1 MRVLEKLHSLARQRE
16 RNLSKAS
23 ILAGEHLPIQLAP
36 APLAHCTGGPNVIL
50 RPASFLSGHP
60 RAYLAVGMQ
69 VRVNYLWAFTATFA
83 DFKEKYRKTRG
94 VKGHLALER
103 IRFQDLGI

>member
-1 MRVLEKLHSLARQRE
+1 MELEAE
-16 RNLSKAS
+16 GVE
-23 ILAGEHLPIQLAP
+23 GEHLPIQLAP

-60 RAYLAVGMQ
+60 RAYLAVEMQ
-69 VRVNYLWAFTATFA
+69 IKINYLWAFAMIFA